1 MASRY
6 HSRFAWERPWFHIPV
21 ESVFVVAPSA
31 DMCFPPVPHAQSFLL
46 PSCCEHAFSFRVI
59 RAVTPPCIH
68 FAFNRFENVRC
79 QVDCEWVPLF
89 RP

>member
-1 MASRY
+1 MASWY

-21 ESVFVVAPSA
+21 ESFFVDAPST
-31 DMCFPPVPHAQSFLL
+31 DMCFSPSAPFSVIPL
-46 PSCCEHAFSFRVI
+46 PSCCYQAFSFRVL

-79 QVDCEWVPLF
+79 QVDCDWVPLF